1 MTIKTE
7 AEKKVL
13 SLIKID
19 EEIQDLQALLK
30 LTTKEHTKDLVLL
43 RIYKLKKDRINFLPR
58 SIDEA
63 IEMGKIREQNYGT
76 NRN

>member
-1 MTIKTE
+1 MTIKSK

-13 SLIKID
+13 SLIEID
-19 EEIQDLQALLK
+19 EEIQDLQDLLK